1 MGVRQRELP
10 AERPGHDAD
19 QVGLLGHSAGAG
31 IVAAV
36 ATDPQFLEHAG
47 SVWQAQMD
55 AFADKLRGAGVDVQI
70 IDATGYSH
78 GDVNQLIGST
88 TDPIMTK
95 PATAFFERC
104 FAKG

>member
-1 MGVRQRELP
+1 MKLHRIPVTPRVVWNVLYDTIDGVDPTHNQ
-10 AERPGHDAD
+10 D
-19 QVGLLGHSAGAG
+19 
-31 IVAAV
+31 VAN
-36 ATDPQFLEHAG
+36 
-47 SVWQAQMD
+47 MD

-95 PATAFFERC
+95 PVTAFFERC
-104 FAKG
+104 FAKRS

>member
-1 MGVRQRELP
+1 MWNVLYDTIDGVDP
-10 AERPGHDAD
+10 
-19 QVGLLGHSAGAG
+19 
-31 IVAAV
+31 
-36 ATDPQFLEHAG
+36 TDNQ
-47 SVWQAQMD
+47 D

-95 PATAFFERC
+95 PVTAFFERC
-104 FAKG
+104 FAKRS